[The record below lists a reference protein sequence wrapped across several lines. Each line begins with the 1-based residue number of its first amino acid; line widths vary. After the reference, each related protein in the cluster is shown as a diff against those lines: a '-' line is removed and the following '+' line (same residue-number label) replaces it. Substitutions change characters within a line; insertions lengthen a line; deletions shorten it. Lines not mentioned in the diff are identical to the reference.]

1 MPWCEDCAKYWTPSA
16 MNDDGTC
23 PSCGRSVAASA
34 PLTLVAGAF
43 LIGLGNSNPVRIAT
57 AVYVLSALNL
67 FSVSATY
74 HIGRWSLRVKQALRR
89 YDHSNIFLIIAG
101 TYTPLAVALLPSDDA
116 RTLLIGIWTAALAG
130 VGLSTIWI
138 NRL

>member
-101 TYTPLAVALLPSDDA
+101 TYTPLCLLALAPPWSTRMLA
-116 RTLLIGIWTAALAG
+116 LVWGTAALG
-130 VGLSTIWI
+130 V
-138 NRL
+138 